1 MISTHVH
8 LNFKPIVFSSSVQRL
23 YTYTIKKKKWR
34 DSQDIPQFHKIKIS
48 KPCKL
53 WAQGKCSCETEDC
66 WYFHQDVACLTI
78 SFRGDQKSD
87 SSCYFSY
94 ATKKQDITKL
104 SKEFSKLKSEKIF
117 PTKEHEL
124 QFFHSQHIQPTLKVR
139 VLQNHSKMQVL
150 H

>member
-8 LNFKPIVFSSSVQRL
+8 LNFKPVVFFFLSAKIIHIRN
-23 YTYTIKKKKWR
+23 KKKKWR

-53 WAQGKCSCETEDC
+53 WVQGKCSCETEDC
-66 WYFHQDVACLTI
+66 WYFHQDIACLTI

-104 SKEFSKLKSEKIF
+104 SKEFSKIKELKNIF
-117 PTKEHEL
+117 QQKEHEL

-139 VLQNHSKMQVL
+139 VNHSKMQLL